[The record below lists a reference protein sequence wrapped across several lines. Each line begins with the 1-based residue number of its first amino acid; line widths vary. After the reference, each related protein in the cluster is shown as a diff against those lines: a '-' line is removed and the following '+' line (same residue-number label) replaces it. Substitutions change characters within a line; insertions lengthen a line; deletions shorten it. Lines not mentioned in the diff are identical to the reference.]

1 MLYEMDGALRVP
13 GRALSREAEGGFVHR
28 HETKR
33 LEVQFKICQSCVMKV
48 SFELSL
54 AAHGF

>member
-1 MLYEMDGALRVP
+1 MR
-13 GRALSREAEGGFVHR
+13 R

-33 LEVQFKICQSCVMKV
+33 LEVQFKIRQSCVMKV

-54 AAHGF
+54 VAHGF